1 MEKRNKHQDLD
12 HHFRS
17 LTTILK
23 ALRRI
28 RSSSLAPSSSP
39 KQSTRHLRTINNLCN
54 VLVRTG
60 TEVVAATAA
69 VKPHELSLILSST
82 EKKDR
87 RWLALQ
93 EPKILISAISK
104 TK

>member
-1 MEKRNKHQDLD
+1 MEKRNKHQALD

-28 RSSSLAPSSSP
+28 RPSSVAPSSFP

-82 EKKDR
+82 EKEDQW
-87 RWLALQ
+87 WLALQ
-93 EPKILISAISK
+93 EPKMLFSANSK
-104 TK
+104 KK